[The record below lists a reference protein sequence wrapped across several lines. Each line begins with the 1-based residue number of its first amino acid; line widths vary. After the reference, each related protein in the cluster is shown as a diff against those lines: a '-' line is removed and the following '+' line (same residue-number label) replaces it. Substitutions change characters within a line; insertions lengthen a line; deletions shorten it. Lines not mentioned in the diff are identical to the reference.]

1 MVSFLIIIYIPIK
14 LCSNVTFCTENNVHN
29 CIHVQI
35 LTICGILLPQ
45 EFFLTVNFYWANPVG
60 ERVED
65 VWGLLLLSVCSS
77 AAVRVF
83 SLSGE
88 VLSIYMYTEY
98 KHYIYSL
105 RGLYVKLSS

>member
-1 MVSFLIIIYIPIK
+1 MYIY
-14 LCSNVTFCTENNVHN
+14 N
-29 CIHVQI
+29 CVRVQI
-35 LTICGILLPQ
+35 LTFCGICLQL

-83 SLSGE
+83 SLSGR
-88 VLSIYMYTEY
+88 Y
-98 KHYIYSL
+98 
-105 RGLYVKLSS
+105 

>member
-1 MVSFLIIIYIPIK
+1 MLSFLILIYILIK
-14 LCSNVTFCTENNVHN
+14 LCTFCTENNVHH
-29 CIHVQI
+29 CVHVQI
-35 LTICGILLPQ
+35 LTFCGICLQQ

-60 ERVED
+60 ERED

-88 VLSIYMYTEY
+88 VLSILYTPNTNTTY
-98 KHYIYSL
+98 THS
-105 RGLYVKLSS
+105 VDAM